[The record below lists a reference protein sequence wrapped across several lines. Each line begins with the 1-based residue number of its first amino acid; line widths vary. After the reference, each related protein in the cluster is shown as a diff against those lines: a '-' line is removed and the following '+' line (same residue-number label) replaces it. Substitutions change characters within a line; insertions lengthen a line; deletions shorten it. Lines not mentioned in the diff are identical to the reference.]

1 MKVHNSIENIKI
13 QNPVLTVGTFDGIHT
28 GHKKLLTQLVNTAK
42 QIGGESVV
50 FSFYPHPRLVLFPNT
65 SGLKLI
71 NTLEEKIFLLEK
83 MGIDNLILYPFTK
96 EFSKFNSCFFIKNVL
111 YKQFNIKHLVVG
123 HDHHFGHDRQG
134 DLKKLRECAKPFGFN
149 IEKVDALKINNDKI
163 SSTKV
168 RNLLEKGNIKS
179 ANLYLGYN
187 YFISGKV
194 IHGQKLGRELGY
206 PTANV
211 LVENKYK
218 LIPKEGVYAV
228 EIMVEERKY
237 KGMLNIGTKPT
248 VAYSE
253 NVSIEAFI
261 FDFSEDIYN
270 KEIKIFFIEYIRDEN
285 KFNNINKLKQQ
296 LKKDET
302 VVNAVFKDKEYDFSI
317 LEI

>member
-1 MKVHNSIENIKI
+1 VKVHHSIENIKI
-13 QNPVLTVGTFDGIHT
+13 NKPVLTVGTFDGIHT
-28 GHKKLLTQLVNTAK
+28 GHKKLLTQLVDTAK

-50 FSFYPHPRLVLFPNT
+50 FSFYPHPRLVLFPN
-65 SGLKLI
+65 SSSLKLI

-83 MGIDNLILYPFTK
+83 MGIDHLILYPFTK
-96 EFSKFNSCFFIKNVL
+96 EFSKYDSCFFIKNIL
-111 YKQFNIKHLVVG
+111 HKQLNISCLVVG

-149 IEKVDALKINNDKI
+149 IEKIDALKINNDKI

-168 RNLLEKGNIKS
+168 RNLLAEGEIKR

-194 IHGQKLGRELGY
+194 VHGQKLGRELGY
-206 PTANV
+206 PTANI

-228 EIMVEERKY
+228 EIMVAERKY

-248 VAYSE
+248 VATSE
-253 NVSIEAFI
+253 NITIETFI

-270 KEIKIFFIEYIRDEN
+270 KEIKLFFIEYIREEN
-285 KFNNINKLKQQ
+285 TFNNLNKLKQQ
-296 LKKDET
+296 LKKDEA
-302 VVNAVFKDKEYDFSI
+302 VVNAIFKRKATDFI
-317 LEI
+317 F